1 MNGAGIKRM
10 EQSNIIILNTK
21 CQCQAEQNN
30 PVKYFVKSRLRKGGK
45 KKLAFTLA
53 EVLITLGII
62 GVVAA
67 MTMPNLISS
76 YNAKKLRTQF
86 LKSYSLVTQM
96 FKQYSDDGNTNTVCR
111 ETYKQFINYS
121 SNATDC
127 GYDGSKCYKED
138 VSKKYKTINNQTFSL
153 SRLNDGMILLP
164 GGELLMFEDGN
175 AAIGIILISVD
186 INGYKNPPNKA
197 GYDLFTFQ
205 YIDGEVYPMGDRK
218 TYYVGKDYCD
228 INKNDK
234 EVGGISCA
242 LYAKDDSEYFKKAV
256 KNLK

>member
-30 PVKYFVKSRLRKGGK
+30 PLNYFVKSRLRKGGK

-53 EVLITLGII
+53 EVLITLDII

-153 SRLNDGMILLP
+153 GRLNDGMILLP

-234 EVGGISCA
+234 VGGISCA